1 MRPLQYT
8 CFCLL
13 AGCLRCP
20 AAEEKKWTV
29 FEDCTLIE
37 NASNDG
43 DSFHV
48 KYKKRSYIFR
58 LYWTDAPETDTRYPE
73 RVHEQAEYFD
83 ISDEAALR
91 TGEAATRFSLDRL
104 KEGFTVY
111 TTYEDARGASDKKRY
126 YAMIKAGDVFLAE
139 SLVAAGLARLKGY
152 RPNPPG
158 ALSDRTFT
166 LRLMGLEKTARKEG
180 RGAWGKGTTGP
191 DAAATGSRKLAKAT
205 LIFSTQAPHR
215 PIGTLQKGHPVE
227 LLGSAHANLVKIRFV
242 LPSGKTLEGLCEK
255 TYLSH

>member
-1 MRPLQYT
+1 MRPFLYT
-8 CFCLL
+8 FFCLL

-20 AAEEKKWTV
+20 AAEEKNWTV

-48 KYKKRSYIFR
+48 RYKERSYIFR
-58 LYWTDAPETDTRYPE
+58 LYWTDAPETDTRYPD
-73 RVHEQAEYFD
+73 RVHEQAVYFH
-83 ISDEAALR
+83 ISDEEALR
-91 TGEAATRFSLDRL
+91 TGEEATRFSLARL
-104 KEGFTVY
+104 KKGFTVY

-126 YAMIKAGDVFLAE
+126 YAMIKAGDAFLAE

-158 ALSDRTFT
+158 ALSDRSFA
-166 LRLMGLEKTARKEG
+166 LRLMGLEKAARKEG
-180 RGAWGKGTTGP
+180 RGAWGKGATGP
-191 DAAATGSRKLAKAT
+191 DTGATGRRELGKAT

-227 LLGSAHANLVKIRFV
+227 VLGSAHANLVNIRFV

-255 TYLSH
+255 TSLSH

>member
-8 CFCLL
+8 CFYLL
-13 AGCLRCP
+13 TGYLHCG

-58 LYWTDAPETDTRYPE
+58 LYWTDAPETDTRYPD
-73 RVHEQAEYFD
+73 RVHEQAEYFN
-83 ISDEAALR
+83 ISNEAALR
-91 TGEAATRFSLDRL
+91 TGEEATRFSRDRL
-104 KEGFTVY
+104 KDGFTVY

-126 YAMIKAGDVFLAE
+126 YAMIKVDGVFLAE

-158 ALSDRTFT
+158 ALSARTFT
-166 LRLMGLEKTARKEG
+166 LRLMGLEKTARKAG
-180 RGAWGKGTTGP
+180 RGAWGKG
-191 DAAATGSRKLAKAT
+191 ATGQDTAAPARRELGKAT
-205 LIFSTQAPHR
+205 LIFSPQAPHR
-215 PIGTLQKGHPVE
+215 PIGTLKKGHPVE

-255 TYLSH
+255 THLSK